1 MRYPNFLK
9 PNATIGLVAPSFGI
23 SGEPYTTKFTNGKK
37 KFVELGYTFKEASSI
52 YTLQKARSAS
62 AKQRADEFMRMYL
75 DDSVDFIFSVAG
87 GELMCEI
94 LPYLDFKLLAQST
107 PKFFMG
113 YSDNTN
119 LTFLLTLLC
128 DTASIYGLHLTEY
141 GMEKWDLS
149 LIESYEIITGK
160 RFSQNSY
167 DFYQIDDK
175 THEVGNY
182 LTSYNKTEP
191 IIYKTLNDQDV
202 TISGRLIGGCLD
214 VLMFFCGT
222 HYDKV
227 ADFKKRYQQDGVIF
241 YLEACDLN
249 PIMMTRSLL
258 QLKTIGWFDNC
269 NGIVFGR
276 SYRDQEVVFDISFSD
291 AIRDTLSDLNIP
303 IIIDMD
309 FGHLP
314 PCFTII
320 NGSYATISI
329 KEKKGNITYQL
340 K

>member
-1 MRYPNFLK
+1 MRYPLFLQ

-23 SGEPYTTKFTNGKK
+23 SGEPYTTKFLNGKK
-37 KFVELGYTFKEASSI
+37 KFTELGYRFKETANL
-52 YTLQKARSAS
+52 YTLVKARSDTA
-62 AKQRADEFMRMYL
+62 QNRAQAFMSTYL
-75 DDSVDFIFSVAG
+75 DDEVDMIFSVTG

-94 LPYLDFKLLAQST
+94 LPYLDFDVLAKAK
-107 PKFFMG
+107 PKFFVG

-128 DTASIYGLHLTEY
+128 DVATIYGPHLTEF
-141 GMEKWDLS
+141 GMQEWDQS
-149 LIESYEIITGK
+149 LIESYQVITGQ
-160 RFSQNSY
+160 RLTQNSY
-167 DFYQIDDK
+167 DYYQVDDK
-175 THEVGNY
+175 TVNEGNY
-182 LTSYNKTEP
+182 LGAFNKTEP
-191 IIYKTLNDQDV
+191 VIYKNLNDQDV

-227 ADFKKRYQQDGVIF
+227 DQFKKRYQQDGIIW

-249 PIMMTRSLL
+249 PITLTRALL

-276 SYRDQEVVFDISFSD
+276 PYHDKEVVFDISFID
-291 AIRDTLSDLNIP
+291 AVKDTLADLNIP
-303 IIIDMD
+303 IITDMD

-320 NGSYATISI
+320 NGSYATII
-329 KEKKGNITYQL
+329 IHGQKGSITYQL